1 MYEEGEIGVVLEG
14 LTNDNAVEKNGIVMA
29 TAMYNKQKIG
39 VVLVGLNKAVEKI
52 SVSKIWKEGRLRGFR

>member
-52 SVSKIWKEGRLRGFR
+52 SVSKICKEGRL

>member
-14 LTNDNAVEKNGIVMA
+14 LTNDNAVEKIGIVMA

-39 VVLVGLNKAVEKI
+39 VVLMGLNKAVEKI
-52 SVSKIWKEGRLRGFR
+52 SVSKIWKEGRL

>member
-52 SVSKIWKEGRLRGFR
+52 SVSKIWKEGRL